1 MDTLNQIINGLN
13 KEELRF
19 FRIYA
24 GRVTNTQ
31 PRKDIELFDMI
42 RQLGSSF
49 TDEAACDRLY
59 PGGNKNPYYRLK
71 NRLITDL
78 CKSLTVQ
85 HFDEDDLIHAQ
96 NLLNLARFFHYRN
109 SYELS
114 NHFLKKAEKK
124 ALCLEQFELLDII
137 YSEYIRLSHETVSI
151 DPETYMV
158 KRRENAVK
166 LKELRAID
174 DILATVKYKLKVS
187 QNFDP
192 GKNPVMDML
201 QETVDGLTETDRIK
215 ESPVLRFRIYQAV
228 SQILLQQH
236 DYQNLE
242 DYLLK
247 TYQEFT
253 NENLFGRSNH
263 QTKLQMLT
271 YLVNSL
277 FKNGKGGLSLS
288 YAEQLHVA
296 MKEFDKLHY
305 DRFHFFYYNALIFN
319 YSESDPEK
327 AISLLIELQN
337 TDRMKQATFYVL
349 FVYLNLSVLYY
360 KVKDYRASI
369 RHLNKLFL
377 HDSYKNADPSLK
389 FSITIAEMQI
399 RMELDDSDFLSYRLD
414 QVRKDHSSELKASQ
428 NQRSKAVL
436 DLIEDIALKGQSP
449 KTSEFSKR
457 IKAFVSTVNP
467 ESEESELITYNE
479 WIDQKIKE

>member
-1 MDTLNQIINGLN
+1 MDTLNQIIIGLN

-24 GRVTNTQ
+24 GRVTSTQ

-49 TDEAACDRLY
+49 TDEVACERLY
-59 PGGNKNPYYRLK
+59 QDGNKNPYYRLK

-78 CKSLTVQ
+78 CKSLTIQ

-109 SYELS
+109 SYQLS

-124 ALCLEQFELLDII
+124 ALSLEQFELLDII

-166 LKELRAID
+166 LSELRAID

-187 QNFDP
+187 QNFNP

-201 QETVDGLTETDRIK
+201 QETVDRLTEGDRIK

-247 TYQEFT
+247 TYQEFE
-253 NENLFGRSNH
+253 NEQLFGRSNH

-277 FKNGKGGLSLS
+277 FKNGKGELSLR
-288 YAEQLHVA
+288 YAEQLHDA
-296 MKEFDKLHY
+296 MKEFDNLHY

-319 YSESDPEK
+319 YSEFDPEK
-327 AISLLIELQN
+327 AIELLIELEN

-360 KVKDYRASI
+360 KVKNYRASI
-369 RHLNKLFL
+369 RYLNKLFL
-377 HDSYKNADPSLK
+377 HDSYKNADPSLQ

-399 RMELDDSDFLSYRLD
+399 RMELDDSDFLAYRLE
-414 QVRKDHSSELKASQ
+414 QVRKDHVSELKQSQ
-428 NQRSKAVL
+428 NQRSKVVL
-436 DLIEDIALKGQSP
+436 ELIEDLALKGEHPRSAEFN
-449 KTSEFSKR
+449 KKVEAFKLTVDSE
-457 IKAFVSTVNP
+457 T
-467 ESEESELITYNE
+467 EESELITFNE
-479 WIDQKIKE
+479 WIDQKVDQ

>member
-1 MDTLNQIINGLN
+1 MNTLNQIISGLN

-24 GRVTNTQ
+24 GRVTSTQ

-49 TDEAACDRLY
+49 TDEAACERLY
-59 PGGNKNPYYRLK
+59 PDGNKNPYYRLK

-78 CKSLTVQ
+78 CKSLTIQ

-109 SYELS
+109 SYQLS

-124 ALCLEQFELLDII
+124 ALALEQFELLDII

-166 LKELRAID
+166 LNELRAID

-187 QNFDP
+187 QNFNP

-201 QETVDGLTETDRIK
+201 QETVDRLTEGDRIK

-247 TYQEFT
+247 TYQEFE

-277 FKNGKGGLSLS
+277 FKNGKGELSLQ
-288 YAEQLHVA
+288 YAEQLHHA
-296 MKEFDKLHY
+296 MMEFDNLHY

-319 YSESDPEK
+319 YSEFDPEK
-327 AISLLIELQN
+327 AIELLIELEN

-360 KVKDYRASI
+360 KVKNYRASI
-369 RHLNKLFL
+369 RYLNKLFL
-377 HDSYKNADPSLK
+377 HDSYKNADPSLI
-389 FSITIAEMQI
+389 FSITMVEMQI
-399 RMELDDSDFLSYRLD
+399 RMELDDSDFLAYRLE
-414 QVRKDHSSELKASQ
+414 QVRKDHSLDLKQPQ

-436 DLIEDIALKGQSP
+436 DLIEDLALKGEHPRS
-449 KTSEFSKR
+449 SEFK
-457 IKAFVSTVNP
+457 KKVDLFKSTVDY
-467 ESEESELITYNE
+467 ETEESELITFNE
-479 WIDQKIKE
+479 WIDQKVNQ

>member
-1 MDTLNQIINGLN
+1 MDTLNHIISGLN

-24 GRVTNTQ
+24 GRVTSTQ

-42 RQLGSSF
+42 RQMGSSF
-49 TDEAACDRLY
+49 TDEAACERLY
-59 PGGNKNPYYRLK
+59 PDGNKNPYYRLK

-78 CKSLTVQ
+78 CKSLTIQ

-109 SYELS
+109 SYLLS

-124 ALCLEQFELLDII
+124 ALALEQFELLDII
-137 YSEYIRLSHETVSI
+137 YSEYIRLSHETVTI

-166 LKELRAID
+166 LNELRAID

-192 GKNPVMDML
+192 KKNPVMDML

-215 ESPVLRFRIYQAV
+215 ASPVLRFRIYQAV

-247 TYQEFT
+247 TYNEFSA
-253 NENLFGRSNH
+253 EKLFGRSNH

-277 FKNGKGGLSLS
+277 FKNGKGELSLQ
-288 YAEQLHVA
+288 YAEQLHEA
-296 MKEFDKLHY
+296 MKEFDNLHY

-319 YSESDPEK
+319 YSEFDPEK
-327 AISLLIELQN
+327 AIELLIELEN

-399 RMELDDSDFLSYRLD
+399 RMELDDSDFLAYRLE
-414 QVRKDHSSELKASQ
+414 QVRKDHSSELKETQ
-428 NQRSKAVL
+428 NQRSKTVL
-436 DLIEDIALKGQSP
+436 DLIEDIALKGENPRSLEF
-449 KTSEFSKR
+449 KNKVDAFTSTMDSE
-457 IKAFVSTVNP
+457 T
-467 ESEESELITYNE
+467 EESELITFNE
-479 WIDQKIKE
+479 WINQKINE